1 MSIEQNVSTEQKIR
15 KGIPG
20 STLKIIAIV
29 TMLIDHIAA
38 VVLDGYLVNIGFYNR
53 MTNMFVL
60 APTET
65 TMTKVIY
72 VIDMVM
78 RLIGRLGFPL
88 FCFLLVE
95 GFFYTKS
102 RTRYAFRLFLF
113 ALISE
118 IPFDLALGL
127 TDNYL
132 PEFSYQNVYFT
143 LFLGLL
149 TIWGL
154 NQTKKWYTRLPILLL
169 GLVVASVLRTD
180 YGALGV
186 ATIVLMFVFRKKS
199 NVASMLAGCITLTL
213 GQLLEI
219 TSFADVY
226 LVSKYNGERGLKLK
240 YVFYFFYPVHLFI
253 LYLIKLLVLNGMG

>member
-1 MSIEQNVSTEQKIR
+1 MSLEQNADTVQIK

-38 VVLDGYLVNIGFYNR
+38 VVLDGYLQKVGFYER
-53 MTNMFVL
+53 MINMFVL

-72 VIDMVM
+72 IVDMMM

-95 GFFYTKS
+95 GFYFTKS

-127 TDNYL
+127 TDKYL

-154 NQTKKWYTRLPILLL
+154 NLTKKWYTRLPILLL
-169 GLVVASVLRTD
+169 GGYIIANRLRSTWRGNDCIDVCFPEKIKCCFHACRLHYANNRTVVGIYQFCR
-180 YGALGV
+180 
-186 ATIVLMFVFRKKS
+186 
-199 NVASMLAGCITLTL
+199 C
-213 GQLLEI
+213 
-219 TSFADVY
+219 
-226 LVSKYNGERGLKLK
+226 
-240 YVFYFFYPVHLFI
+240 LFC
-253 LYLIKLLVLNGMG
+253 

>member
-1 MSIEQNVSTEQKIR
+1 MSLEQNADTVQIK

-38 VVLDGYLVNIGFYNR
+38 VVLDGYLQKVGFYER
-53 MTNMFVL
+53 MINMFVL

-72 VIDMVM
+72 IVDMMM

-95 GFFYTKS
+95 GFYFTKS

-132 PEFSYQNVYFT
+132 PEFY
-143 LFLGLL
+143 
-149 TIWGL
+149 
-154 NQTKKWYTRLPILLL
+154 
-169 GLVVASVLRTD
+169 
-180 YGALGV
+180 
-186 ATIVLMFVFRKKS
+186 FVFGSVDNLGTESDKEMVYETSYPFVGPCCGFIIAYRLRSTWRS
-199 NVASMLAGCITLTL
+199 NDCSDVCFSEKIKCCIH
-213 GQLLEI
+213 
-219 TSFADVY
+219 AC
-226 LVSKYNGERGLKLK
+226 GL
-240 YVFYFFYPVHLFI
+240 YYIDSWTVVGDYQFCRCIFS
-253 LYLIKLLVLNGMG
+253 